1 MEEIDIKREIVKKTI
16 EKNSIKT
23 SHTMHLILS
32 LLTGGLWVIG
42 WVFATSRNDSKVKK
56 IESEIVELEML
67 CGPIK

>member
-1 MEEIDIKREIVKKTI
+1 MEEIDIKKEIVKKTI
-16 EKNSIKT
+16 EKNNIRT

-67 CGPIK
+67 CGLIK